1 MNAVLCDVER
11 EESLLRAV
19 ETGSAQNVFACYQC
33 GKCTAACPF
42 SLSPQRVVRLLQLGQ
57 VEEALAHPTTWDCA
71 SCLACATVC
80 PKGVSPAYLQ
90 RSLRTLHLAAGH
102 GSQNGGPPRPLDAQ
116 YRVHAHPLRTRLF
129 AGIEQLS
136 RIGSA
141 LAPLSNWALKVPGS
155 KLFAHHV
162 LGIHKNRSLP
172 PFVRRTFRQWF
183 GARTPLGDGHRGTVV
198 LFDDTFMDYNYPST
212 GIAATELL
220 ERAGFRIEL
229 ADKVCCGRPMISKGL
244 LAEAS
249 TQARTNVTRLYEQA
263 RHGAYIVGCEPSCL
277 LTLREE
283 YLDLV
288 PSEMKEKARVVAG
301 QALLIDEFLAALND
315 KGELGLTFGNGA
327 EKSEVLFHGHCHQ
340 KAAADATRSVELLR
354 LAGYQ
359 AELVDAACCGMA
371 GAYGYEKEHYEASR
385 NAGERA
391 LFPAIRARAGAQV
404 AVMGTSC
411 RQQVEHFTGRRPR
424 HVVELL
430 QEALVPSPAPD
441 IDRTSNAPSGK
452 SR

>member
-1 MNAVLCDVER
+1 MSVLLPDTPREGSLVRSVEEHSR
-11 EESLLRAV
+11 
-19 ETGSAQNVFACYQC
+19 QNVFACYQC

-42 SLSPQRVVRLLQLGQ
+42 SLQPQRVVRLLQLGQ
-57 VEEALAHPTTWDCA
+57 IGEALAHPTTWDCA
-71 SCLACATVC
+71 SCMACQKVC

-90 RSLRTLHLAAGH
+90 RGLRTLHMAPELVGGNGAGPAAAT
-102 GSQNGGPPRPLDAQ
+102 GGVPLDAQ
-116 YRVHAHPLRTRLF
+116 YRAHAHPLRAQIF
-129 AGIEQLS
+129 ANIERLS
-136 RIGSA
+136 RIGSK
-141 LAPLSNWALKVPGS
+141 LAPLSNWALKVPGA
-155 KLFAHHV
+155 KLVAHHL

-172 PFVRRTFRQWF
+172 PFTRRTFRQWF
-183 GARTPLGDGHRGTVV
+183 RTHTPRGDGHRGTVV

-220 ERAGFRIEL
+220 ETAGFRLEL
-229 ADKVCCGRPMISKGL
+229 ANKVCCGRPMISKGL
-244 LAEAS
+244 LDQAA
-249 TQARTNVTRLYEQA
+249 TQARTNVAQLYEQC
-263 RHGAYIVGCEPSCL
+263 REGAYIVGCEPSCL

-288 PSEMKEKARVVAG
+288 EPAQKDKAKVVAG
-301 QALLIDEFLAALND
+301 QALLIDEFLGALNGR
-315 KGELGLTFGNGA
+315 GELELPFTGGDG
-327 EKSEVLFHGHCHQ
+327 KPEVLFHGHCHQ

-359 AELVDAACCGMA
+359 ADMVDAACCGMA
-371 GAYGYEKEHYEASR
+371 GAYGYEKEHYETSR
-385 NAGERA
+385 AAGERD

-430 QEALVPSPAPD
+430 REALP
-441 IDRTSNAPSGK
+441 
-452 SR
+452 